1 MRIKVE
7 VEGEEGKGEQSREE
21 QSREEQST
29 EEKKEGKELHSQ
41 KKDEAKKMDR
51 EIKRGGEEIL
61 GLGDETKNKL
71 NQRELH
77 LQRKENFDLKN
88 SEEEKLRE
96 NERKEEEKK
105 SGEEKQEEE
114 KKEKEEKKFDEKQKA
129 DINRELEKYRSEVE
143 RYKQEVEKYKKEV
156 EKYKEE
162 AEEYRKKWLYTFS
175 DFENYRKRV
184 KVDIENAVKDAMVK
198 VFNNMLSAIDSIDS
212 AINFIKDEK
221 VKEGVKLISKIIED
235 ALAKSGVE
243 VIEVREG
250 EKFSPDKCE
259 VVGYEEITKDDMED
273 GTIVKVL
280 RRGFKFSD
288 RVIRPAQVIV
298 AKGKQTDK
306 RRQEKKEK
314 I

>member
-7 VEGEEGKGEQSREE
+7 VEGDENGGKKSSRENE
-21 QSREEQST
+21 TKKSEMCREVKNNEEVLGANELKDVREEKIQNKKQEQRKESF
-29 EEKKEGKELHSQ
+29 ESEEVEENYSGEKKEE
-41 KKDEAKKMDR
+41 
-51 EIKRGGEEIL
+51 
-61 GLGDETKNKL
+61 
-71 NQRELH
+71 
-77 LQRKENFDLKN
+77 
-88 SEEEKLRE
+88 E
-96 NERKEEEKK
+96 NEREIVERVIDMKQQEVDK
-105 SGEEKQEEE
+105 KQEI
-114 KKEKEEKKFDEKQKA
+114 
-129 DINRELEKYRSEVE
+129 DIMQELEKYKGEAKKYREE
-143 RYKQEVEKYKKEV
+143 AEKYRREM
-156 EKYKEE
+156 EKYMEE

-198 VFNNMLSAIDSIDS
+198 VFSNMLSAIDSIDS

-235 ALAKSGVE
+235 ALVKSGVE

-259 VVGYEEITKDDMED
+259 VVGYEELTENDVED

-298 AKGKQTDK
+298 AKVKETDK
-306 RRQEKKEK
+306 GEEEKKEN
-314 I
+314 

>member
-7 VEGEEGKGEQSREE
+7 VEGDENGGKKSSRKNETKKSEMRGEVKNNEEALRADELKDVIEENIQKEKQEQRKESFENEE
-21 QSREEQST
+21 VEENYAR
-29 EEKKEGKELHSQ
+29 KKEGEEN
-41 KKDEAKKMDR
+41 DN
-51 EIKRGGEEIL
+51 EIVEQVIDMKQQGAA
-61 GLGDETKNKL
+61 DK
-71 NQRELH
+71 
-77 LQRKENFDLKN
+77 
-88 SEEEKLRE
+88 
-96 NERKEEEKK
+96 
-105 SGEEKQEEE
+105 KQEI
-114 KKEKEEKKFDEKQKA
+114 
-129 DINRELEKYRSEVE
+129 DIMQELEKYKGEAKK
-143 RYKQEVEKYKKEV
+143 YKEEAEKYRKEM
-156 EKYKEE
+156 EKYREE

-198 VFNNMLSAIDSIDS
+198 VFSNMLSAIDSIDS

-235 ALAKSGVE
+235 ALVKSGVE

-259 VVGYEEITKDDMED
+259 VVGYEEITESDVED
-273 GTIVKVL
+273 GTIVKVI

-298 AKGKQTDK
+298 AKVKEIDK
-306 RRQEKKEK
+306 REEEN
-314 I
+314 